1 MIPVYCIC
9 LLSVGQDKMVGLS
22 KQPKNGLILYAVFYI
37 SEKKNKM
44 LFCTIHFE
52 TE

>member
-22 KQPKNGLILYAVFYI
+22 KQPKNGLIFYAVFYI
-37 SEKKNKM
+37 SKKNK
-44 LFCTIHFE
+44 IK
-52 TE
+52 